1 MNNTKNATALD
12 ALVVLIISISF
23 VSIASLALNVFNVHV
38 SVLLGLNLTLLV
50 FGLKKDSW
58 QIKINL
64 KSPHVFPI
72 MVVLAIGLL
81 FRSEPYHY
89 VAGGQDQGVYVSMS
103 QYYDNTGKIF
113 IEDEVRKNL
122 PDNLKA
128 DYDSENSVL
137 RNKQGQREYAP
148 GVYVQDLENS
158 EYVFQFYQMH
168 PVWMSI
174 FGKIFGDTNRVYSLV
189 FFSLL
194 SLVAFYLLAFELT
207 KRKDLALLAGALL
220 AINPLHAFFSKFPV
234 AEVVGLAFTTLSFYY
249 LLKYYN
255 LSKQKIY
262 LPVNLTLSALLMS
275 GMFFTRISGLML
287 MPFFFII
294 LIMAQIYVDEEK
306 IKKSLTYYVFFV
318 FLIYALSIWY
328 GLVFS
333 NPYSEFIYSFTFKPI
348 LGEGWA
354 ASLWYGFGLS
364 ILLYTVVLL
373 ISKYPV
379 KLKVRDYLSRFRIFI
394 PYLFLGLMIIGLCKV
409 YQLGF
414 NGEHSG
420 FPQLISTGWELQ
432 KKGWVALLHWSVFV
446 LFEYLSPFIA
456 VVFFSL
462 IFSTVRKN
470 DAARTLLVL
479 FILLFFVH
487 ITFFFWFVRYHYY
500 DARYLVG
507 ELLPFVLLF
516 TIVSLDS
523 VQRFKKITYFL
534 VGMGAAYMLVFTT
547 MQFKG
552 KEMHGLHSSMMDIT
566 KHVGPDDIL
575 ILDDMWWQPVP
586 ITELKTTLKFYY
598 NIDVITAG
606 INDTKFKYHFC
617 DINKDVYSL
626 TSASNIPFGE
636 LIESIEVKAEF
647 FERTNVIPTR
657 VIHSS
662 ASYYLFKVSCGK
674 LLQQRFQK
682 DYTLYKNSSAIGQLK
697 NFNTNHLWT
706 KATSRL
712 TGLDIRVDANDYL
725 VLETFGYNSVYND
738 MAELGLRILVNDKN
752 ALFLKQLGNKYYFTL
767 PDLTRVSTV
776 TISSNTF
783 NPKMMGMSQDSR
795 DLGVDIK
802 TIKLMPETVQ

>member
-174 FGKIFGDTNRVYSLV
+174 FGKLFGDTNRVYALV

-287 MPFFFII
+287 IPFFFII
-294 LIMAQIYVDEEK
+294 LIMAQ
-306 IKKSLTYYVFFV
+306 
-318 FLIYALSIWY
+318 
-328 GLVFS
+328 
-333 NPYSEFIYSFTFKPI
+333 
-348 LGEGWA
+348 
-354 ASLWYGFGLS
+354 
-364 ILLYTVVLL
+364 
-373 ISKYPV
+373 
-379 KLKVRDYLSRFRIFI
+379 
-394 PYLFLGLMIIGLCKV
+394 M
-409 YQLGF
+409 
-414 NGEHSG
+414 
-420 FPQLISTGWELQ
+420 
-432 KKGWVALLHWSVFV
+432 
-446 LFEYLSPFIA
+446 
-456 VVFFSL
+456 FFS
-462 IFSTVRKN
+462 
-470 DAARTLLVL
+470 
-479 FILLFFVH
+479 FI
-487 ITFFFWFVRYHYY
+487 
-500 DARYLVG
+500 
-507 ELLPFVLLF
+507 
-516 TIVSLDS
+516 
-523 VQRFKKITYFL
+523 
-534 VGMGAAYMLVFTT
+534 
-547 MQFKG
+547 
-552 KEMHGLHSSMMDIT
+552 
-566 KHVGPDDIL
+566 
-575 ILDDMWWQPVP
+575 
-586 ITELKTTLKFYY
+586 
-598 NIDVITAG
+598 
-606 INDTKFKYHFC
+606 
-617 DINKDVYSL
+617 
-626 TSASNIPFGE
+626 
-636 LIESIEVKAEF
+636 
-647 FERTNVIPTR
+647 
-657 VIHSS
+657 
-662 ASYYLFKVSCGK
+662 
-674 LLQQRFQK
+674 
-682 DYTLYKNSSAIGQLK
+682 
-697 NFNTNHLWT
+697 
-706 KATSRL
+706 
-712 TGLDIRVDANDYL
+712 
-725 VLETFGYNSVYND
+725 
-738 MAELGLRILVNDKN
+738 
-752 ALFLKQLGNKYYFTL
+752 
-767 PDLTRVSTV
+767 
-776 TISSNTF
+776 
-783 NPKMMGMSQDSR
+783 
-795 DLGVDIK
+795 
-802 TIKLMPETVQ
+802 